1 MSSSDQLSGK
11 KNRTSQRKQ
20 ADASIMNVSSI
31 TAFWQLLAENL
42 QNRFSDV
49 V

>member
-1 MSSSDQLSGK
+1 MK
-11 KNRTSQRKQ
+11 K
-20 ADASIMNVSSI
+20 SIKTVLIINVSSI
-31 TAFWQLLAENL
+31 TAVWQLLAEKL

>member
-1 MSSSDQLSGK
+1 MRK
-11 KNRTSQRKQ
+11 KTKKV
-20 ADASIMNVSSI
+20 DIIINVSSI

>member
-1 MSSSDQLSGK
+1 MK
-11 KNRTSQRKQ
+11 K
-20 ADASIMNVSSI
+20 SIKTVLIINVSSI